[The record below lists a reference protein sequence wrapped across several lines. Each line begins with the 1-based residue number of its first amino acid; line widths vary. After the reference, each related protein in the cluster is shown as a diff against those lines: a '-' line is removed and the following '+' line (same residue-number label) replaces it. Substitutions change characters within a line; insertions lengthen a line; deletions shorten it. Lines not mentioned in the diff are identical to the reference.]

1 MKKTTFTLLI
11 FLMTISAYCQ
21 TKENKFN
28 FDFEQIENGI
38 PIGWAPSY
46 NQNYTVSLDSI
57 NVKKGKYSILIEFN
71 DGIVDYR
78 SIDFNIPDSYDGK
91 KITLSGYIKTENV
104 TEGFAGLFMKIEPDI
119 AFNNMEDIGVKGS
132 VDWNKYEIVLEMDPL
147 KTEKIIFGGFLA
159 GKGKMWL
166 DDLTITIDGNKLEDL
181 NPIIIPAKTDKEFD
195 NGSLISDFNFDKT
208 KIENLKTLGLVWG
221 FLKYYHPNIAKGEFN
236 WDYELFRVLP
246 KVLNVK
252 NNKERDVVL
261 VAWITQLGQ
270 FEQATEIKSDTMEIK
285 MKPDLDWISNSKF
298 SNELTT
304 LLLSIQNAE
313 RSDNNYYVS
322 ILFDGTGPPSFL
334 SENPYPAMKFPD
346 VGFRILAVY
355 RYWNIIQ
362 YYFPYR
368 YLIGED
374 WKNVL
379 QEFIPKIINATN
391 ETEYTLAILE
401 LIGRINDTHANI
413 WGGNQVLNNYK
424 GLNYTPIN
432 LSFVENK
439 AVVTYFNDDTLG
451 KETGLQIGDVIS
463 KINNKSVESIVKEN
477 LKYTPA
483 SNYPT
488 KLRDIA
494 RKTLLVTND
503 TIINIEYIRDH
514 KIENK
519 FIKANSS
526 NKAKI
531 WKKEY
536 DNLADTCFKLISPKI
551 AYISN
556 STLKDS
562 HLPKIWE
569 NIKNTDGLIIDCRF
583 SPRYAPLDSLSG
595 FLYPKRTSYAK
606 FTQGNIKTPG
616 LFSSGI
622 IEYSGK
628 DNSNFYKGKVIIL
641 VNEDTQSASE
651 FHVKAYQKAP
661 NSIVIGSTTAA
672 ADGNISPVF
681 YLPGEIMTMISGIG
695 VYYPNGG
702 ETQRIGIVPDIEVK
716 PTIEGIK
723 NGRDE
728 LIEKAIEVINKQ

>member
-1 MKKTTFTLLI
+1 MKKLTFIATLL
-11 FLMTISAYCQ
+11 LMTISIYCQ
-21 TKENKFN
+21 TKETN
-28 FDFEQIENGI
+28 IT
-38 PIGWAPSY
+38 PSKVD
-46 NQNYTVSLDSI
+46 NEFDSI
-57 NVKKGKYSILIEFN
+57 S
-71 DGIVDYR
+71 
-78 SIDFNIPDSYDGK
+78 
-91 KITLSGYIKTENV
+91 KIQ
-104 TEGFAGLFMKIEPDI
+104 
-119 AFNNMEDIGVKGS
+119 
-132 VDWNKYEIVLEMDPL
+132 EIS
-147 KTEKIIFGGFLA
+147 
-159 GKGKMWL
+159 
-166 DDLTITIDGNKLEDL
+166 L
-181 NPIIIPAKTDKEFD
+181 NPA
-195 NGSLISDFNFDKT
+195 

-221 FLKYYHPNIAKGEFN
+221 FLKYYHPNIAKGDFN
-236 WDYELFRVLP
+236 WDYELFRILP
-246 KVLNVK
+246 KVLNAK
-252 NNKERDVVL
+252 NNKEIDATL
-261 VAWITQLGQ
+261 VEWITNLGIFQ
-270 FEQATEIKSDTMEIK
+270 ENTQEIENLGEIK

-298 SNELTT
+298 SNELTK

-313 RSDNNYYVS
+313 RTEDNYYVS

-334 SENPYPAMKFPD
+334 NENPYSTMKFPD
-346 VGFRILAVY
+346 TGYRVLALY

-362 YYFPYR
+362 YYFPYK

-379 QEFIPKIINATN
+379 EEFIPKIISSKN
-391 ETEYTLAILE
+391 ETEYTLIILE

-432 LSFVENK
+432 LSFIENK
-439 AVVTYFNDDTLG
+439 AVVTNFNDDTLG

-503 TIINIEYIRDH
+503 TIINIEYIRDD

-531 WKKEY
+531 WKKEF
-536 DNLADTCFKLISPKI
+536 DNMADTCFKLISPKI

-556 STLKDS
+556 STLKNS
-562 HLPKIWE
+562 HLPKIWKD
-569 NIKNTDGLIIDCRF
+569 IKNTNGLIIDCRF
-583 SPRYAPLDSLSG
+583 SPHYAPLDSLCG
-595 FLYPKRTSYAK
+595 YLFPKRTAYAK
-606 FTQGNIKTPG
+606 FTQGNIQTPG
-616 LFSSGI
+616 LFSDGI

-628 DNSNFYKGKVIIL
+628 DNSIFYKGKVIIL
-641 VNEDTQSASE
+641 VNENTQSASE
-651 FHVKAYQKAP
+651 YHVMAYQKAP
-661 NSIVIGSTTAA
+661 NVMVVGSTTAA
-672 ADGNISPVF
+672 AGGNVSPIF

-695 VYYPNGG
+695 VYYANGG
-702 ETQRIGIVPDIEVK
+702 ETQRIGIIPDIEVK

-728 LIEKAIEVINKQ
+728 LIEKAIDIINEQ

>member
-1 MKKTTFTLLI
+1 
-11 FLMTISAYCQ
+11 MTISVYCQ
-21 TKENKFN
+21 TKETN
-28 FDFEQIENGI
+28 I
-38 PIGWAPSY
+38 APAKLD
-46 NQNYTVSLDSI
+46 NEFDSI
-57 NVKKGKYSILIEFN
+57 S
-71 DGIVDYR
+71 
-78 SIDFNIPDSYDGK
+78 
-91 KITLSGYIKTENV
+91 KIK
-104 TEGFAGLFMKIEPDI
+104 DI
-119 AFNNMEDIGVKGS
+119 S
-132 VDWNKYEIVLEMDPL
+132 
-147 KTEKIIFGGFLA
+147 
-159 GKGKMWL
+159 
-166 DDLTITIDGNKLEDL
+166 L
-181 NPIIIPAKTDKEFD
+181 NPA
-195 NGSLISDFNFDKT
+195 

-221 FLKYYHPNIAKGEFN
+221 FLKYYHPSIAKGDFN
-236 WDYELFRVLP
+236 WDYELFRIIP
-246 KVLNVK
+246 KVINSK
-252 NNKERDVVL
+252 NNKEIDAIL
-261 VAWITQLGQ
+261 IEWIHNLGTFQ
-270 FEQATEIKSDTMEIK
+270 ENKQAIEYLGEIK

-298 SNELTT
+298 SNELTK

-313 RSDNNYYVS
+313 RTDKNYYVD

-334 SENPYPAMKFPD
+334 NENSYPTMKFPD
-346 VGFRILAVY
+346 TGYRILALY

-362 YYFPYR
+362 YYFPYK

-379 QEFIPKIINATN
+379 NEFIPKIISAKN
-391 ETEYTLAILE
+391 ETEYTLTILE
-401 LIGRINDTHANI
+401 LIGRINDSHASI

-451 KETGLQIGDVIS
+451 TETGLQIGDVIS
-463 KINNKSVESIVKEN
+463 KINNKSVESIVEEN

-488 KLRDIA
+488 KLREIA
-494 RKTLLVTND
+494 IRTLLVTND
-503 TIINIEYIRDH
+503 TIINIEYIRDNQI
-514 KIENK
+514 KNK

-531 WKKEY
+531 WKKQF
-536 DNLADTCFKLISPKI
+536 DNLADTCFRLISPKI

-583 SPRYAPLDSLSG
+583 TPRYAPLDSLCG
-595 FLYPKRTSYAK
+595 FLFPKRTSYVK

-616 LFSSGI
+616 LFSTGI

-641 VNEDTQSASE
+641 VNEQTQSASE

-661 NSIVIGSTTAA
+661 NSIVIGSTTAG
-672 ADGNISPVF
+672 ADGNISPIF

-695 VYYPNGG
+695 VYYPNDG
-702 ETQRIGIVPDIEVK
+702 ETQRIGIIPDIEVK

-728 LIEKAIEVINKQ
+728 LIEKAIEIINEL